1 MIHSNEL
8 YHHGILGQKWGVRRF
23 QNEDGTLTEKGRKRL
38 LREERKKA
46 DNQKI
51 EDVKNR
57 GTLSS
62 AEIKEKIERIK
73 LEKELRTLTEA
84 EIYPG
89 KTAAK
94 RVLNSIGEKTLTV
107 IGTGALLYGVKAAVS
122 GKFDFSEFGNSLF
135 NGGPKKK

>member
-1 MIHSNEL
+1 MIYSNEI

-23 QNEDGTLTEKGRKRL
+23 QNEDGTLTEKGRKKL
-38 LREERKKA
+38 LQEERKKA

-89 KTAAK
+89 KTTAK